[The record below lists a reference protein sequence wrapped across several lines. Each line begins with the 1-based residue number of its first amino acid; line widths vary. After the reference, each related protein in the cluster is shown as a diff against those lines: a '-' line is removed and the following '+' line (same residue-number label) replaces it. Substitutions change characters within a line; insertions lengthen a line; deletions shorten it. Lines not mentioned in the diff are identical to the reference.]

1 MNKVLLTGRL
11 TQDITVNEYGKGD
24 NAGILTG
31 FGVAV
36 QGQNKDYVVFV
47 NCTAFN
53 GQAEFLA
60 KWFKKGSP
68 VEIEGRLQN
77 DNYTDIEGGKHY
89 TYKVVVERVSFLP
102 TNKPE
107 EDSKPAA
114 KTTKYRR

>member
-11 TQDITVNEYGKGD
+11 TQDVTVNEYGKGD
-24 NAGILTG
+24 SAGIVSG

-36 QGQNKDYVVFV
+36 QGQTKDDVVFV

-53 GQAEFLA
+53 AQAEFLA

-68 VEIEGRLQN
+68 IELEGRLTN
-77 DNYTDIEGGKHY
+77 DNYTDIDGGKHY
-89 TYKVVVERVSFLP
+89 TYKVVVERIGFLP
-102 TNKPE
+102 STKTE
-107 EDSKPAA
+107 EETKPAA

>member
-24 NAGILTG
+24 SAGILTG

-36 QGQNKDYVVFV
+36 QGTTKDDVVFV

-53 GQAEFLA
+53 SQAEFLA

-68 VEIEGRLQN
+68 IELEGRLVN

-89 TYKVVVERVSFLP
+89 TYKVVVERVNFLP
-102 TNKPE
+102 STKPE
-107 EDSKPAA
+107 EDAKPVTA
-114 KTTKYRR
+114 KTKYRR